1 MYAKIF
7 ASIYQGTLRG
17 NTNGLV
23 VFTNMLAHADSAGWV
38 DIHPRAI
45 SEETGL
51 PIEKVR
57 EAIAELSAPDPES
70 RSPEEEGR
78 RIVLLDDHGIGAG
91 GWSTTGNTGRSRARK
106 TVAKRT
112 RRPSNGT
119 ATSSRSQH
127 GVSTRNNAS
136 AQSAQAEAEAE
147 AEADTNTKKTAPRKR
162 SAARF
167 RRESCTRFARPEYP
181 VDCRMAPSPQGQEG
195 TVDATALDDIVR
207 SRQECRI
214 DPAEAILHTVAKN
227 SWVGFNASW
236 LEPKPNGGAA
246 KNTGKHNFS
255 TMDYTKGVNEDGT
268 F

>member
-78 RIVLLDDHGIGAG
+78 RIVLLDDHRDW
-91 GWSTTGNTGRSRARK
+91 GWRVVNHGKYRAIK
-106 TVAKRT
+106 SEED
-112 RRPSNGT
+112 RRIANREYQQRHRDKLKAS
-119 ATSSRSQH
+119 A
-127 GVSTRNNAS
+127 GVSDHKHPL
-136 AQSAQAEAEAE
+136 AQSAHTEAEAEAE
-147 AEADTNTKKTAPRKR
+147 AEADTNTKNTHRAKAQCR
-162 SAARF
+162 RF
-167 RRESCTRFARPEYP
+167 RRESCARFARPEYP
-181 VDCRMAPSPQGQEG
+181 VDCRLAPSPQGQEG
-195 TVDATALDDIVR
+195 TVDEDRAGR
-207 SRQECRI
+207 HRGQGKECRI
-214 DPAEAILHTVAKN
+214 DTGRGDCTLCQELMGGVRMHRGLSQSRTVAQQRTQ
-227 SWVGFNASW
+227 G
-236 LEPKPNGGAA
+236 
-246 KNTGKHNFS
+246 S
-255 TMDYTKGVNEDGT
+255 TIFQRWTTRKG
-268 F
+268 